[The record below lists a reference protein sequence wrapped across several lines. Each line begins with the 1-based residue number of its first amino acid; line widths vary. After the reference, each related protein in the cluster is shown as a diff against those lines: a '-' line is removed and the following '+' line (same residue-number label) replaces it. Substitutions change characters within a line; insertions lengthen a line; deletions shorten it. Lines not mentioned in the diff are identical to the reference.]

1 MAMMFRGLG
10 KPTDQLDISL
20 AQPSNVLANPVGMST
35 PPIAPQQQA
44 PQQTMRQQMYGD
56 LPMWKILLGTALDN
70 IAQQTGGTPA
80 FSQGLQMQRQQN
92 QRAQAAASERQA
104 DWQDWVQK
112 QVWQRDNPA
121 PQPFSEFERTLI
133 GSGIQ
138 PGTPEWQQAFITR
151 RDNQLD
157 PWTNIVVGGNSVS
170 GRQSAVQRAIEGG
183 GGLSSPQ
190 AGGAAIPPTAP
201 VGKLRPLGGGT
212 PSASNSFR

>member
-70 IAQQTGGTPA
+70 IAQQTGGAPA
-80 FSQGLQMQRQQN
+80 FSQGLQMQRQTN
-92 QRAQAAASERQA
+92 QRAQAAASQRQA
-104 DWQDWVQK
+104 DWEDWVQK

-121 PQPFSEFERTLI
+121 PHYWETNDGSLARVGAGGQPEIVYQDPTKKMET
-133 GSGIQ
+133 IQ
-138 PGTPEWQQAFITR
+138 VK
-151 RDNQLD
+151 D
-157 PWTNIVVGGNSVS
+157 PATGEVKWYQVE
-170 GRQSAVQRAIEGG
+170 QGG
-183 GGLSSPQ
+183 GGPSISPMP
-190 AGGAAIPPTAP
+190 GAASNLPAIGSVIADPRK
-201 VGKLRPLGGGT
+201 GGSGSGQNGFRP
-212 PSASNSFR
+212 